1 MEVSDSFMKSVSN
14 SHISSFNARFQMLN
28 KVTMEHCWGGRLCL
42 SLNNVYAQGEVEE
55 GIYSACCQNGLGT
68 AKGTAIGIIAAEQA
82 SGSNESLVPNFKV
95 EEPPKKLLPKP
106 LMWVGVNSYMRWKEL
121 LAGKEK

>member
-1 MEVSDSFMKSVSN
+1 
-14 SHISSFNARFQMLN
+14 
-28 KVTMEHCWGGRLCL
+28 MEHCWGGRLCL

-55 GIYSACCQNGLGT
+55 GVYSACCQNGLGT

-106 LMWVGVNSYMRWKEL
+106 LMWIGVSSYVRWKEL
-121 LAGKEK
+121 MSGKEK